1 MGEWVHGS
9 MGLGRAFDTH
19 GPVNPWTYGPINPWT
34 YGPINP
40 WTYGPI
46 NPWTY
51 LSSTSSASPKM

>member
-1 MGEWVHGS
+1 MA
-9 MGLGRAFDTH
+9 LGRAFDTH

-40 WTYGPI
+40 WTY
-46 NPWTY
+46 

>member
-40 WTYGPI
+40 WTY
-46 NPWTY
+46 

>member
-40 WTYGPI
+40 WTY
-46 NPWTY
+46 
-51 LSSTSSASPKM
+51 LSSTISASPKM